1 MNKNDILTSIKSK
14 LVIPAI
20 VAPMFLVSSPKV
32 VIEACKSGLIGSFP
46 GPNARTIN
54 ERGVSQPVV
63 DFFPLSGLSP
73 FRASEK
79 LKNK

>member
-54 ERGVSQPVV
+54 ELRS
-63 DFFPLSGLSP
+63 
-73 FRASEK
+73 
-79 LKNK
+79 